1 MPCFVAIALL
11 PAVSK
16 MYWIVIGCIASFW
29 RVEQWRSTLMRVREE
44 GDAVTASWSWGLR
57 PWTIVFLY
65 LALNIFILG
74 FALLD
79 VIGFKC
85 KRQNCITPPFGISLG
100 WTSIILGCIPK
111 HRKKFGMDPKLRP
124 SQTPTIHPSQFF
136 WHVPHSEPNWKT
148 CVIYQSIRLRW
159 KWKFISLYIVKLI
172 DHDCLHNMFFWF
184 DKCLYFTK

>member
-11 PAVSK
+11 PAVTK

-44 GDAVTASWSWGLR
+44 RDAVTASWSWGLR

-79 VIGFKC
+79 VIWFKC
-85 KRQNCITPPFGISLG
+85 KFYGSTSNQYFAFFPLPCHTPIYPMIWYCPLNIRNMTKQTTGEQNPWCKDTPDARPINRDLKLFSLHG
-100 WTSIILGCIPK
+100 NRCLVRDHGARTL
-111 HRKKFGMDPKLRP
+111 
-124 SQTPTIHPSQFF
+124 
-136 WHVPHSEPNWKT
+136 WHT
-148 CVIYQSIRLRW
+148 
-159 KWKFISLYIVKLI
+159 
-172 DHDCLHNMFFWF
+172 
-184 DKCLYFTK
+184 